1 MIIYSISISSFPIL
15 FVSLRYKK
23 CMNMSKLNANIGL
36 QVVSKIGSTE
46 NGTVRDGVFLAAIKN
61 RLYFCSVFGT
71 QMQNIEY

>member
-1 MIIYSISISSFPIL
+1 
-15 FVSLRYKK
+15 
-23 CMNMSKLNANIGL
+23 MSKLNTIIAFL
-36 QVVSKIGSTE
+36 VVSKIGSTK